1 MSLVRF
7 NPQSQS
13 FVSNGAGGKF
23 ESRPV
28 RRQGIV
34 KNTPAQQP
42 GPKVLSAGK
51 QASQPAQILS

>member
-1 MSLVRF
+1 MSLVRL
-7 NPQSQS
+7 NPMSQS
-13 FVSNGAGGKF
+13 FVSQGSGGRF

-28 RRQGIV
+28 TRQGIV

-51 QASQPAQILS
+51 TAGQAVQILN

>member
-13 FVSNGAGGKF
+13 FVSKGGGGKF

-28 RRQGIV
+28 SRQGIV

-51 QASQPAQILS
+51 PASQPVQILS

>member
-13 FVSNGAGGKF
+13 FVSQGAGGKF

-28 RRQGIV
+28 SRQGIV
-34 KNTPAQQP
+34 RNTPAPQP

-51 QASQPAQILS
+51 PAAQPVQVLS

>member
-7 NPQSQS
+7 NPQSHS

-28 RRQGIV
+28 SRQGIV
-34 KNTPAQQP
+34 KNTPVHQP
-42 GPKVLSAGK
+42 GPKVLAAGK
-51 QASQPAQILS
+51 PAAAARQILS